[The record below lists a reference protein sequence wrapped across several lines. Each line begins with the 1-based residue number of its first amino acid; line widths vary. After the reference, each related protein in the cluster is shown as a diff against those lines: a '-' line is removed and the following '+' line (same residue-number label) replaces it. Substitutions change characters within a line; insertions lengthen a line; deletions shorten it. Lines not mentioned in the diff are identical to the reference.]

1 MADPFA
7 FDAARKHKRVIFYSI
22 LHIFISSYVFYRKGT
37 HLHSQKKKQQERYI
51 VMIVIM

>member
-7 FDAARKHKRVIFYSI
+7 FDASRKHKRVIFYSI

-37 HLHSQKKKQQERYI
+37 HLYTHKNSKNGTL
-51 VMIVIM
+51 